1 MASLIFEIS
10 THDYDRAKYLKETP
24 KGEDGN
30 QPEPLTITKKSER
43 QYKNH
48 AIKFGLW
55 CKENYKC
62 RHFDDCK
69 PHIQDYA
76 DFLIEKGYSAGTIHT
91 YLAAVCR
98 VWNVAM
104 DTIQKPVRH
113 VAQNTRSRGTKA
125 SDSRKDAQRE
135 ASPRLYDFAARLGL
149 RRREYQKLSGGD
161 LVKDKSGHLCIWVK
175 GKGGKIQ
182 YQRILPSDIAFVRS
196 YFEEKDADEYLFTQ
210 EEMENKIDLHHL
222 RACQAK
228 RAYLYYLDAI
238 RDPAFKE
245 ELIRELEVRFA
256 SNGRE
261 LNHDQIDGI
270 YYLRGRNRKFALEH
284 NLPTAYNRL
293 ALMAVSVFH
302 LSHWR
307 LDVTVC
313 NYILAV

>member
-1 MASLIFEIS
+1 MASLIHEIS
-10 THDYDRAKYLKETP
+10 THAYNKAKYLKSPGKDES
-24 KGEDGN
+24 GN
-30 QPEPLTITKKSER
+30 PAEAVRITKKSER
-43 QYKNH
+43 QYKDH

-76 DFLIEKGYSAGTIHT
+76 DFLIEKGYSAGKIHT

-98 VWNVAM
+98 IWNVAM

-113 VAQNTRSRGTKA
+113 VAQNTRSRWIKA

-135 ASPRLYDFAARLGL
+135 ASPRLYDFASRVGL
-149 RRREYQKLSGGD
+149 RRREHQKLSGGD
-161 LVKDKSGHLCIWVK
+161 LVEDKSGHLCIWVK

-196 YFEEKDADEYLFTQ
+196 YFEEKDADEYLFTR

-228 RAYLYYLDAI
+228 RAYLYY
-238 RDPAFKE
+238 
-245 ELIRELEVRFA
+245 
-256 SNGRE
+256 
-261 LNHDQIDGI
+261 
-270 YYLRGRNRKFALEH
+270 
-284 NLPTAYNRL
+284 
-293 ALMAVSVFH
+293 
-302 LSHWR
+302 
-307 LDVTVC
+307 
-313 NYILAV
+313 